1 MKWLWQLTSEIIESV
16 IKYKQSRVDTDEDK
30 KGGMKWLWQ
39 LTSEITESLIK
50 YKQSGVDTSED
61 KKGGDEMAMA
71 INVRDNRKC
80 NQV

>member
-1 MKWLWQLTSEIIESV
+1 MKWLWQQTLETIESV

-30 KGGMKWLWQ
+30 KRGG
-39 LTSEITESLIK
+39 
-50 YKQSGVDTSED
+50 
-61 KKGGDEMAMA
+61 EMAMA